1 MLQPEAQLG
10 PESGAKFVALLR
22 RNIEFYR
29 VKAIQKAELS
39 DFKPE
44 TKNLFCIKRLIKKAG
59 IDVGKLC
66 QF

>member
-10 PESGAKFVALLR
+10 PESGAKFAALLR

-29 VKAIQKAELS
+29 VKAFQKAELS

-44 TKNLFCIKRLIKKAG
+44 TKICFA
-59 IDVGKLC
+59 
-66 QF
+66 